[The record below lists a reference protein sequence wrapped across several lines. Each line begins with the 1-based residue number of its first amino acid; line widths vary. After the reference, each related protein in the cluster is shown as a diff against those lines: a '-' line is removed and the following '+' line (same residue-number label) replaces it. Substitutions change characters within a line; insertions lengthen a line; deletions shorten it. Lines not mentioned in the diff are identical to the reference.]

1 MADRTPTWLK
11 ANYQEYPREDWQ
23 SDLIDS
29 ISNVA
34 DEGTGRTIWVSKKG
48 NNTTGD
54 GTILRP
60 YLTVTQGLGQ
70 ASSTKPEVVVL
81 PGTYQENVTWP
92 TTSGIRLIG
101 LGKRGAVTIDD
112 ASAGGT
118 AVLQVYPATSIAS
131 FALNIDNVSID
142 HNGTGLYL
150 DNCSCQGTFALRL
163 ADVDF
168 VDGGGTSL
176 LTNHGTNNPI
186 VVDVRGGSIAG
197 RVYLQV
203 RDVSDAAKFYHTRL
217 GGGMI
222 TSGSPAL
229 GGTAEITLASSEV
242 LEAGVSGGSANQMFN
257 SLFSWSRTGTTL
269 AKVDTSDL
277 AGNHTENIV
286 GA

>member
-1 MADRTPTWLK
+1 MADRTTTWLK

-29 ISNVA
+29 VSNIA
-34 DEGTGRTIWVSKKG
+34 DEGTGRTVWVSKKG

-70 ASSTKPEVVVL
+70 ASATKPEIVVL

-92 TTSGIRLIG
+92 TASGIRLIG

-118 AVLQVYPATSIAS
+118 AVLQVYPATQIAS
-131 FALNIDNVSID
+131 FALNIDNVTID

-150 DNCSCQGTFALRL
+150 DNSSCQGTFALRL
-163 ADVDF
+163 QDVDF
-168 VDGGGTSL
+168 VATGGTSL
-176 LTNHGTNNPI
+176 LTNHGTDNPI
-186 VVDVRGGSIAG
+186 VVDVRGGSFG
-197 RVYLQV
+197 GPVYL
-203 RDVSDAAKFYHTRL
+203 DVTDPSDAAKFYRSAL
-217 GGGMI
+217 SGGLSSSTGTGI
-222 TSGSPAL
+222 
-229 GGTAEITLASSEV
+229 GGTAEITFASCEV
-242 LEAGVSGGSANQMFN
+242 KHEGVTGGTACQRIG

-269 AKVDTSDL
+269 AAIDTNDL
-277 AGNHTENIV
+277 AGAHKENIV
-286 GA
+286 E